1 MVAAEVRMVESFNR
15 GSNNL
20 NKLNQ
25 KLAGLATLAAVLVVG
40 LGVSRA
46 DVPPGPGPR
55 PAPKP
60 KPTVVVPEPAPD
72 TKPAEVAPAAAPEVA
87 VRIPTQKATRLADG
101 VYAGPVTGMGAPGEI
116 HLTVVRGFIIEAF
129 IRRTGEGLVPF
140 DLSSVGVSNA
150 AGIRLQGSA
159 GNEFI
164 RINGE
169 IIDAERGRGTFD
181 GVLVRKQVTGTWS
194 VSRR

>member
-1 MVAAEVRMVESFNR
+1 MAKGEFMCGFGRSF
-15 GSNNL
+15 
-20 NKLNQ
+20 
-25 KLAGLATLAAVLVVG
+25 AGLAALMTVLVIEP
-40 LGVSRA
+40 GVSRS

-60 KPTVVVPEPAPD
+60 KPTVVEPEPAPD
-72 TKPAEVAPAAAPEVA
+72 PKPSEAAKAPEVA

-101 VYAGPVTGMGAPGEI
+101 VYAGPVTGMGGRQQVGEI
-116 HLTVVRGFIIEAF
+116 HMTVVRGFIIEAF
-129 IRRTGEGLVPF
+129 IRRNGEGLVPF
-140 DLSSVGVSNA
+140 DLSSVGVANA
-150 AGIRLQGSA
+150 SGIRLQGSV

>member
-1 MVAAEVRMVESFNR
+1 MVESFSH
-15 GSNNL
+15 GLKKWS
-20 NKLNQ
+20 
-25 KLAGLATLAAVLVVG
+25 AGLAAVAALLVTVPG
-40 LGVSRA
+40 TSHA
-46 DVPPGPGPR
+46 DIPPGPRPR

-60 KPTVVVPEPAPD
+60 KPAVVVPEPAPD
-72 TKPAEVAPAAAPEVA
+72 TKPAEAAPEVA

-159 GNEFI
+159 GNEFV
-164 RINGE
+164 RISGE

-181 GVLVRKQVTGTWS
+181 GVLVRKQVSGTWS

>member
-1 MVAAEVRMVESFNR
+1 MVVGLVRSFIR
-15 GSNNL
+15 RFAGSW
-20 NKLNQ
+20 
-25 KLAGLATLAAVLVVG
+25 ALATLLVVG
-40 LGVSRA
+40 LGAARA

-55 PAPKP
+55 PKPRP
-60 KPTVVVPEPAPD
+60 KPTVIEPEPSPD
-72 TKPAEVAPAAAPEVA
+72 TKPSEPAAEPERA
-87 VRIPTQKATRLADG
+87 VRIPTQKASRLADG

-116 HLTVVRGFIIEAF
+116 HMTVVRGFIIEAF

-164 RINGE
+164 RISGE

>member
-1 MVAAEVRMVESFNR
+1 MAQRVFMSGFSKRF
-15 GSNNL
+15 
-20 NKLNQ
+20 
-25 KLAGLATLAAVLVVG
+25 AGLAALGMLLVVG

-55 PAPKP
+55 PTPRP
-60 KPTVVVPEPAPD
+60 RPTVVEPEPD
-72 TKPAEVAPAAAPEVA
+72 TKPAEPAKAPEVA
-87 VRIPTQKATRLADG
+87 VRIPTEKATRLADG
-101 VYAGPVTGMGAPGEI
+101 VYAGPVTGMGATGEI
-116 HLTVVRGFIIEAF
+116 HMTVVRGFIIEAF
-129 IRRTGEGLVPF
+129 IRRNGEGLVPF
-140 DLSSVGVSNA
+140 DLSSIGVSNA

-164 RINGE
+164 RIGGE

-181 GVLVRKQVTGTWS
+181 GVLVRKQVSGTWS